1 MCLTVKEVD
10 DRLHAMQSNHDRRI
24 FLELQLKARRYVIGS
39 VNKNGVFNL
48 SAGGKALPV
57 EKLAANLKC
66 SIRMASDEAEGSSR
80 GRDALTPPCVPLPDS
95 LLQNADA
102 EKQVQRDGRKG
113 GQQG

>member
-10 DRLHAMQSNHDRRI
+10 DRLHAMQSNHDRRL
-24 FLELQLKARRYVIGS
+24 FLELQLIGS